1 MTVPAGLPT
10 IEAWHRL
17 AIEPPRALGETPVSG
32 ALRVEARDFM
42 VEEHVGFEPEGGE
55 AHRLLLVEKEGANTL
70 FVARALAV
78 RAGRPPGDVG
88 FAGQKDRRAIAR
100 QWFSVPAARDTASFV
115 GYTGDGFRVLGEHPH
130 SRKLRRGALAGNR
143 FRIRV
148 RGLQGDAGAIGARIA
163 LIQASG
169 VPNYFGTQR
178 FGNDGANIGRVRE
191 WLESGRL
198 PGGREPRAFL
208 LSSARALAFNAVLGA
223 RVNANTWN
231 RLLPGEVVNLS
242 GSNSVFAADS
252 PDEGL
257 ARRLKEGDLSPTG
270 PLCGSG
276 GILPG
281 GEAARVEDAALLA
294 VAPLPGLMG
303 SVGLRAER
311 RALVLRPAAFDHR
324 LDADALEVEFELPR
338 GGYATAVL
346 REILDA
352 RIPES
357 GGDS

>member
-1 MTVPAGLPT
+1 MTAELPT
-10 IEAWHRL
+10 LEAWQRL

-32 ALRVEARDFM
+32 DLRVEARDFR
-42 VEEHVGFEPEGGE
+42 VEERLGFEPDGGE

-70 FVARALAV
+70 FVARALAA
-78 RAGRPPGDVG
+78 RAGRPPGDIG

-100 QWFSVPAARDTASFV
+100 QWFSVPAARDIASFV
-115 GYTGDGFRVLGEHPH
+115 GYSGDGFRVLGEHPH

-148 RGLQGDAGAIGARIA
+148 RGLQGDAGAVDSRIA
-163 LIQASG
+163 LVQASG

-178 FGNDGANIGRVRE
+178 FGNNGANLGRVRQ
-191 WLESGRL
+191 WLETGRL
-198 PGGREPRAFL
+198 PRGREPRAFL

-223 RVNANTWN
+223 RVAANTWN

-242 GSNSVFAADS
+242 GSNSVFAADN

-257 ARRLKEGDLSPTG
+257 VRRLKEGDVSPTG
-270 PLCGSG
+270 PLCGTG
-276 GILPG
+276 GLWPA
-281 GEAARVEDAALLA
+281 GEAARIEEAALAA
-294 VAPLPGLMG
+294 VTPLPGLMG

-311 RALVLRPAAFDHR
+311 RALVLRPAAFVHR
-324 LDADALEVEFELPR
+324 LDGDALEIEFELPR
-338 GGYATAVL
+338 GGYATAIL

-352 RIPES
+352 RVPES